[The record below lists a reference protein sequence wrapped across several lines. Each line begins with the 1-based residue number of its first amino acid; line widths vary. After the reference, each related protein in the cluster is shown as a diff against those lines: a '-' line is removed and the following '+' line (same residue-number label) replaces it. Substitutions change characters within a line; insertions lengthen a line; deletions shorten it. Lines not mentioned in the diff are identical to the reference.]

1 VQRRKDVDG
10 PSVVFDY
17 GTPFSHPNVI
27 RMWDGNFSST
37 AQVNPESLERN
48 LTHRLSKFVQHN

>member
-1 VQRRKDVDG
+1 VDG
-10 PSVVFDY
+10 PSIVFDH

-27 RMWDGNFSST
+27 RMRDRNFSSA
-37 AQVNPESLERN
+37 AQLNPERLERN